1 MSQKLKDETKPY
13 GPANIGDLEVTLI
26 EDTCI
31 GATACVAMAA
41 HTWAINNQGKAV
53 ILDTA
58 EQDSE
63 SAIIDSARVCP
74 VAAIK
79 IKRISTGEQI
89 V

>member
-1 MSQKLKDETKPY
+1 MTLLLKDETKPY
-13 GPANIGDLEVTLI
+13 GPIAVGNLELTME

-41 HTWAINNQGKAV
+41 HTWAINNEGKAV
-53 ILDTA
+53 ILATA
-58 EQDSE
+58 DQDSE
-63 SAIIDSARVCP
+63 SAIIDSARICP
-74 VAAIK
+74 VTAIK